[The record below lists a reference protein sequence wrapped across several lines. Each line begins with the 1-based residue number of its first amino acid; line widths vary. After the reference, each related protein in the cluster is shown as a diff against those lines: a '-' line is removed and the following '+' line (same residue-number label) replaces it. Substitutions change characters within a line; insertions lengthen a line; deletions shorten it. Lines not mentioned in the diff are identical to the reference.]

1 MFYATKRESLTP
13 FSANRPG
20 TMVVT
25 DATAHLPR
33 LYNAPEMLG
42 EAQTGQTLPI
52 APDQARYLGTVLRK
66 KPGEH
71 ARIFNAQ
78 SGEWLARII
87 EIKKDK
93 GIFELERQLRAPLQ
107 QPALVLAFALLK
119 RDATDLVLRMG
130 TELGVTHF
138 APLITERTNTHRI
151 NPDRLRAIA
160 TEATEQ
166 CERFDVPEIA
176 PPQSFTDFVT
186 GWPKGQ
192 RLFAAV
198 ERGEERAVKTRNL
211 LPDAHTGDGFLVG
224 PEGGLS
230 DRECQMLLKYS
241 CITPISLGPLVL
253 RADTAVAAGLALIG
267 CGLRSAAV
275 LSQ

>member
-1 MFYATKRESLTP
+1 MPQSGNHLHL
-13 FSANRPG
+13 SAQTDPV

-33 LYNAPEMLG
+33 LYNAPEILG
-42 EAQTGQTLPI
+42 DAHTGLTLQI

-66 KPGEH
+66 KAGDH
-71 ARIFNAQ
+71 VRIFNAN
-78 SGEWLARII
+78 SGEWLARIT
-87 EIKKDK
+87 EIRKDK
-93 GIFELERQLRAPLQ
+93 GFFELERQLRAPTQ

-138 APLITERTNTHRI
+138 VPLITERTNTHRI
-151 NPDRLRAIA
+151 NPDRLHAIA

-166 CERFDVPEIA
+166 CERFDVPHVES
-176 PPQSFTDFVT
+176 PQSFTDFLAS
-186 GWPKGQ
+186 WPQ
-192 RLFAAV
+192 EHRLFAAI
-198 ERGEERAVKTRNL
+198 ERGEDRAIHTPSL
-211 LPDAHTGDGFLVG
+211 LPEAHAGDGFLVG

-230 DRECQMLLKYS
+230 DRECQMMLKYS